1 MLKNGQ
7 TYFIP
12 QILKKFLGHL
22 NYVMGAA
29 RFLNYVR
36 SIFNIMHGQVK
47 LNFKHKLKSKENC
60 IHIKRINTYT
70 WDNSRMDQVKLV
82 EGSP

>member
-12 QILKKFLGHL
+12 QILKFFLGHL